1 MSRLIA
7 LVATAVLV
15 NGVRTV
21 IQPGQELPEQ
31 NEHDETELLANGAAM
46 DPESAAATEKAKRQE
61 EQWASREF
69 QEARERVMAERAST
83 APAEQASDPAST
95 VVVDGEKTSTVF
107 PDVSEVDRAHG
118 QVSLSQLRQS
128 PADASATGEA
138 AKAPEATGDAAKAT
152 EAAAK
157 GAKKTNATK
166 E

>member
-31 NEHDETELLANGAAM
+31 NEHDEAELLANGAAL
-46 DPESAAATEKAKRQE
+46 DPESAAATEKAKKQE
-61 EQWASREF
+61 EIFVQREF

-83 APAEQASDPAST
+83 APAEPASDQDST
-95 VVVDGEKTSTVF
+95 VVVDGEKTNTAF
-107 PDVSEVDRAHG
+107 QDISELDQAHG
-118 QVSLSQLRQS
+118 RVSLSQIHQ
-128 PADASATGEA
+128 AVTDTSATTDAGKA
-138 AKAPEATGDAAKAT
+138 AEP
-152 EAAAK
+152 AAK
-157 GAKKTNATK
+157 GGKKTNATK

>member
-31 NEHDETELLANGAAM
+31 NEHDEAELLANGAAL
-46 DPESAAATEKAKRQE
+46 DPESAAATEKAKKQE
-61 EQWASREF
+61 EIFVQREF

-83 APAEQASDPAST
+83 AVVEPASDQDST
-95 VVVDGEKTSTVF
+95 VVVDGEKTNTVF
-107 PDVSEVDRAHG
+107 PDISELDQAHGRVVLSEV
-118 QVSLSQLRQS
+118 LQS
-128 PADASATGEA
+128 VTDASTASDAPTATDASTAVEPA
-138 AKAPEATGDAAKAT
+138 AKKGDKPG
-152 EAAAK
+152 K
-157 GAKKTNATK
+157 NQTK